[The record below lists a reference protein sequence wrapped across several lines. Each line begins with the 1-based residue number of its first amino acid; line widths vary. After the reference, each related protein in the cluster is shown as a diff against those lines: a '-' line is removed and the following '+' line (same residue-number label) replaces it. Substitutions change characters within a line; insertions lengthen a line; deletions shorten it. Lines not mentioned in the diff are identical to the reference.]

1 MRSLILIAA
10 LFSFSNLWSQT
21 PLKVI
26 HTVKKGET
34 LYKISRDYEMTV
46 SQLRELNPQVEI
58 LQPGMKLNVVKKL
71 DVQSRQTTFV
81 EHTVKKGET
90 LYRISQKYKVK
101 VSEIRD
107 ANGLL
112 DNKISIGQTL
122 KIPTGETIAA
132 ESPKASDKTSNANN
146 SILQNQKSAVVETA
160 KQEIILE
167 TNPEIKGGIIEK
179 HSGSSKTEYIAKN
192 DVKMGQLLDTSAAN
206 TAHLAQKAFVWIAGL
221 PANQVICITN
231 ARSEQMAYA
240 LNQGKREKQ
249 NSDVLILTPFMAEKL
264 GVTSPATELKIQ
276 YVVPK
281 P

>member
-34 LYKISRDYEMTV
+34 LYKISRDYDMTV
-46 SQLRELNPQVEI
+46 SQLREMNPQVEI
-58 LQPGMKLNVVKKL
+58 LQPGMKLNVIKKL
-71 DVQSRQTTFV
+71 DVQSRQTKFV

-90 LYRISQKYKVK
+90 LYRISQKYQVK
-101 VSEIRD
+101 VREIRE

-112 DNKISIGQTL
+112 ENKISIGQTL
-122 KIPTGETIAA
+122 KIPSGETIAA
-132 ESPKASDKTSNANN
+132 ESPKPADKTASSNN
-146 SILQNQKSAVVETA
+146 SIIQNQKLAVLDKA
-160 KQEIILE
+160 KQKIIPE

-179 HSGSSKTEYIAKN
+179 RSGSTKTEYIAKN
-192 DVKMGQLLDTSAAN
+192 DVKKAQLLDTSAAN

-231 ARSEQMAYA
+231 ARTQQMAYA

-249 NSDVLILTPFMAEKL
+249 NSEVLILTPFMAEKL